1 MDPVL
6 VIGGCGGLGHTI
18 IKQLLQKGDA
28 SNITALDITTKHNI
42 VPGAKYIEGSF
53 SSPTDIRG
61 VLEQVKPRVIFH
73 TASPLLMQ
81 QKNTQELYEK
91 VNIEGNRD
99 LIRAIRE
106 QEAKS
111 VKALVY
117 TSSSS
122 VIHNGF
128 SHIIEATEDLP
139 KVYYPEQPEF
149 YSHTKAVAED
159 IILEANRKDGLLT
172 VVIRGTTLF
181 GEGEDGV
188 IPHMID
194 SAKSG
199 RSKIQVGNGE
209 NLFDFTYHGNAAY
222 AQILAAKALLNASG
236 SPDLPP
242 EDRRVDGEAFVVT
255 NDEHVPFWS
264 FVHAVAAAAG
274 YPVAK
279 KDIRVVPWYIFY
291 IMAVVAEWAVWLTSL
306 GARESKLNRKMVRYL
321 TMTRTFDITK
331 LKTRLG
337 YRPQIGIHDA
347 INHSV
352 EEYFKKFPE
361 QKRGGN

>member
-18 IKQLLQKGDA
+18 IKQLLEKGD
-28 SNITALDITTKHNI
+28 SSDITALDITIKHNI

-53 SSPTDIRG
+53 SSPVDIRD
-61 VLEQVKPRVIFH
+61 VLERVKPRVIFH

-81 QKNTQELYEK
+81 QKNTRQLYEK

-99 LIRAIRE
+99 LLRAIQE

-128 SHIIEATEDLP
+128 SDIINATEDLP

-159 IILEANRKDGLLT
+159 LILGANRKDGLLT

-181 GEGEDGV
+181 GEGDDGV
-188 IPHMID
+188 IPNMIS
-194 SAKSG
+194 SARSG
-199 RSKIQVGNGE
+199 RSKIQVGDGK

-222 AQILAAKALLNASG
+222 AQVLAAKALLKAS
-236 SPDLPP
+236 SSSDLPP
-242 EDRRVDGEAFVVT
+242 EDQRVDGEAFVVT

-264 FVHAVAAAAG
+264 FTHAVAAAAG
-274 YPVAK
+274 YAVAD
-279 KDIRVVPWYIFY
+279 KDIRIVPWYIFY
-291 IMAVVAEWAVWLTSL
+291 IMAVVAEWWVWLSSFGT
-306 GARESKLNRKMVRYL
+306 RESNLNRKMVRYL

-337 YRPQIGIHDA
+337 YRPQIGIYDA

-352 EEYFKKFPE
+352 EVYLKKFPN
-361 QKRGGN
+361 QKK